1 MKIAII
7 MAKGEEKR
15 NSPQGCIIHG
25 GVVRPQAVQ
34 AEMLT
39 SQPRVLES
47 GICKKD
53 KWWVG
58 RISSGEGV
66 PRGGC
71 AEGRMCR
78 GEDVQG

>member
-7 MAKGEEKR
+7 MAKGEEKW
-15 NSPQGCIIHG
+15 NSPRGCKIHG

-34 AEMLT
+34 VEMLT

-47 GICKKD
+47 GICKD
-53 KWWVG
+53 EWWVG
-58 RISSGEGV
+58 RISSGKGV

-71 AEGRMCR
+71 AEERMCR